1 MNNKENNAVGT
12 DQACCILKY
21 DAEKGFVPDL
31 EKSYQLEKLRQD
43 RELAFM
49 EKLVYTSGKS
59 KEALTRQI
67 SDYLIDAYIQDL
79 KILSRGPTTDMIQ
92 NYINSDEFKENMKF
106 FMNFAERATVES
118 WKAFLEYMQEREQ
131 TPLQ

>member
-1 MNNKENNAVGT
+1 MNNKENNAFGT

>member
-1 MNNKENNAVGT
+1 MNNKENNAFGT

-92 NYINSDEFKENMKF
+92 NYINSDEFKEHMKF

>member
-1 MNNKENNAVGT
+1 MNNKENNAFGT
-12 DQACCILKY
+12 NQSCCILKY

-31 EKSYQLEKLRQD
+31 EKGYQLEKLRHD

-49 EKLVYTSGKS
+49 EKMVYASDKS
-59 KEALTRQI
+59 KEMLERLI

-79 KILSRGPTTDMIQ
+79 KVLSRGPTTEMIQ
-92 NYINSDEFKENMKF
+92 NYINSDEFKENIEF
-106 FMNFAERATVES
+106 FMDFAERATIES
-118 WKAFLEYMQEREQ
+118 WEAFLEYMQEREQ

>member
-1 MNNKENNAVGT
+1 MNNKENNAFGT

-79 KILSRGPTTDMIQ
+79 KIPSRGPTTDMIQ

>member
-1 MNNKENNAVGT
+1 MNNKENNAFGT

-43 RELAFM
+43 RELALM

>member
-1 MNNKENNAVGT
+1 MNNKENNAFGT

-43 RELAFM
+43 RELVFM

>member
-1 MNNKENNAVGT
+1 MNNKENNVFGT
-12 DQACCILKY
+12 DQTCCILRY

-31 EKSYQLEKLRQD
+31 EKSYQLEKLRHD

-49 EKLVYTSGKS
+49 EKLVYSSDKS

-79 KILSRGPTTDMIQ
+79 KILSRGPTTEMIQ
-92 NYINSDEFKENMKF
+92 DYINSDEFKENMEF
-106 FMNFAERATVES
+106 FMDFAERATVES
-118 WKAFLEYMQEREQ
+118 WEAFLEYLKEREQ
-131 TPLQ
+131 IPLQ

>member
-21 DAEKGFVPDL
+21 DAEKGFVPGL

>member
-1 MNNKENNAVGT
+1 MNNKVNNAFGT

-31 EKSYQLEKLRQD
+31 EKSYQLEKLRHD

-49 EKLVYTSGKS
+49 EKLVFSSDKS

-79 KILSRGPTTDMIQ
+79 KVLSRGPTTEMIQ
-92 NYINSDEFKENMKF
+92 DYINSDEFKENMVF
-106 FMNFAERATVES
+106 FMDFAERATVES
-118 WKAFLEYMQEREQ
+118 WEAFLEYLKEREQ
-131 TPLQ
+131 IPLQ

>member
-1 MNNKENNAVGT
+1 MNNKENNAFGT
-12 DQACCILKY
+12 NQSCCILKY

-31 EKSYQLEKLRQD
+31 EKGYQLEKLRHD

-49 EKLVYTSGKS
+49 EKMVYASDKS
-59 KEALTRQI
+59 KEMLERLI

-79 KILSRGPTTDMIQ
+79 KVLSRGPTTEMIQ
-92 NYINSDEFKENMKF
+92 NYINSDEFKENIEF
-106 FMNFAERATVES
+106 FMDFAERATIES
-118 WKAFLEYMQEREQ
+118 WEAFLEYKQEREQ